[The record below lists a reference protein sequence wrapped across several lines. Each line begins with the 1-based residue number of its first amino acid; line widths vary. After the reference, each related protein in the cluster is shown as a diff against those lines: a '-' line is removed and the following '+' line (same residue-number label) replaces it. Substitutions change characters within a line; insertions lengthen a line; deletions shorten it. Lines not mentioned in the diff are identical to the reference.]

1 MGCTGTSSCTCG
13 CCAGTSVQTPQ
24 METNRAGLSALTYR
38 AGTWSTFKES
48 MLARLSSSDYPALQ
62 ALRTRADDDFTIA
75 FLDATSIVLDILTFY
90 QERLINESYLR
101 TATQIRSLT
110 ELSRLIG
117 YQPAPGVGASTYLA
131 FTLKQATG
139 QPPDPSA
146 PPITIPKGTQVQS
159 VPAQGQA
166 AQTFET
172 SADIQAKPDWNALP
186 VRTGSPWSP
195 ATGDTFIYLS
205 GTATQ
210 LQPGDLI
217 LVVGEERAS
226 SPASENWDI
235 RVVESVT
242 ADGQNN
248 RTYVTWNLGLGGG
261 GVAPASINPKFYAF
275 RQRGALFGYNALQT
289 ILLDQTHL
297 TALAQYLNSTGTDWD
312 FTKSQS
318 SANTNLYLSNLIDL
332 DGVYSKIVTQGWIA
346 LIVPDGSNTRSPAG
360 QVTLY
365 QVNSI
370 TTISRSDFGVGGK
383 LSRIAA
389 DLGGTN
395 LQNSYIAT
403 RQTSAAVQSELLA
416 VAEQPLNYPL
426 YGSFLELETLRPDLA
441 GITAVA
447 LAGKSQKLAVADG
460 VEGLVFTPGDGTS
473 AAVTLN
479 PGDILTLADPT
490 PLPLNPDGSIIVSQ
504 WQSGGAALTLNVADS
519 AGRPGS
525 VTAPLGDFN
534 LILAGASDPQ
544 VSECA
549 LVSSVNTVTTPYP
562 HTCIQLQ
569 ANLINCYDRTAT
581 AVNAN
586 AGPATAGQSV
596 TEVMGSGNAST
607 VDQSFALK
615 QSPLTYV
622 QALTPTGRQTTLQV
636 QVNGV
641 NWTEVPSLYEQP
653 ATAQVY
659 STMNQSDGTTD
670 VQFGGDGEGSLL
682 PTGQNNI
689 IANYSIGSG
698 AAGNVAAGTITTLMD
713 RPLGVSGVT
722 NPQNANGGQD
732 PQSIADIR
740 TLAPQTVL
748 TLGRAVSIVDY
759 QNYASTFTGIAK
771 ANAIWIPS
779 GPGRGVFIT
788 IAGVGGEALTSSS
801 TLTDLVTSLQNYGNP
816 EIPIWVTSY
825 VETLFQFTASIQY
838 DPSYDQPTVQQQVS
852 QTLTQTF
859 SFAARSFGQAVS
871 IDEIAATIQGVAGVV
886 AVNVTGLA
894 RTYSS
899 TGGDLANL
907 QGFSTITEL
916 NQWMAQLIT
925 LNRPFADTPD
935 LLCAFVPIASITSL
949 PQPAEILVIDPRPGV
964 VTLEIMS

>member
-24 METNRAGLSALTYR
+24 METNRAGLNGLTYR
-38 AGTWSTFKES
+38 VGTWSTFKES

-75 FLDATSIVLDILTFY
+75 YLDATSIVLDILTFY

-101 TATQIRSLT
+101 TATQLRSLT

-146 PPITIPKGTQVQS
+146 PPVTIPKGTQVQS
-159 VPAQGQA
+159 VPAQGQT

-195 ATGDTFIYLS
+195 AIGDTFVYLS

-217 LVVGEERAS
+217 LVVGDERAQ
-226 SPASENWDI
+226 SPNSKKWDI
-235 RVVESVT
+235 RVVATVT

-261 GVAPASINPKFYAF
+261 GVTPANANPKFYAF
-275 RQRGALFGYNALQT
+275 RQRGALFGYNALQP

-297 TALAQYLNSTGTDWD
+297 TALAQYLNSTQTDWD

-318 SANTNLYLSNLIDL
+318 SANGNLYLSNLIDL
-332 DGVYSKIVTQGWIA
+332 DGVYSKIVPQGWVA

-365 QVNSI
+365 KVNSI

-383 LSRIAA
+383 LSRVAS
-389 DLGGTN
+389 DLGGNN

-403 RQTSAAVQSELLA
+403 RETSALVQSEQLTA
-416 VAEQPLNYPL
+416 AEQPLNYPL

-441 GITAVA
+441 GVTAVA
-447 LAGKSQKLAVADG
+447 LAGKSQKLAVASG
-460 VEGLVFTPGDGTS
+460 IEGLVFTPGDETS

-490 PLPLNPDGSIIVSQ
+490 PLPLNSGGSITVGQ
-504 WQSGGAALTLNVADS
+504 WQLGGGVLTLNVADS
-519 AGRPGS
+519 SGRPGT
-525 VTAPLGDFN
+525 VTGSLSDFN

-544 VSECA
+544 VGECA

-581 AVNAN
+581 TVNAN
-586 AGPATAGQSV
+586 VGLATAGQSV
-596 TEVMGSGNAST
+596 TQVMGNGNAST

-622 QALTPTGRQTTLQV
+622 QAPTPTGRQTTLQV
-636 QVNGV
+636 RVNGV
-641 NWTEVPSLYEQP
+641 DWTEVPTLYQQLP
-653 ATAQVY
+653 TAPVY
-659 STMNQSDGTTD
+659 STMNQSDGSTD

-689 IANYSIGSG
+689 IANYRIGSG
-698 AAGNVAAGTITTLMD
+698 GAGNVAAGSLTTLMD

-722 NPQNANGGQD
+722 NPQNATGGQD

-759 QNYASTFTGIAK
+759 QNYASTFAGIAK

-788 IAGVGGEALTSSS
+788 IAGVDGAALTSSS

-838 DPSYDQPTVQQQVS
+838 DPSYDQPAVQQQVS

-859 SFAARSFGQAVS
+859 SFAARSFGQSVS
-871 IDEIAATIQGVAGVV
+871 VDEIAATVQGVAGVV

-907 QGFSTITEL
+907 QGFSTTTEL

-925 LNRPFADTPD
+925 LNRPFADTPG
-935 LLCAFVPIASITSL
+935 LLCAFLPIASITSL
-949 PQPAEILVIDPRPGV
+949 PQPAEILVIDPRPGAV
-964 VTLEIMS
+964 SLEIIS